1 MYTYKSRFVSGHQ
14 RATTRGHQRATTR
27 PSEGDHK
34 GSPLLWTNEPGKRS
48 LWSLSEGCTPHF
60 HQNGHLPTKLAW
72 GWKCLVAIA
81 STSGQQRCK
90 EVSAVSMA
98 ERKGLI
104 FPFLQSQLAALQ
116 INPPPKNHS
125 CSRLSIKKREM

>member
-1 MYTYKSRFVSGHQ
+1 LKSIT
-14 RATTRGHQRATTR
+14 A
-27 PSEGDHK
+27 K
-34 GSPLLWTNEPGKRS
+34 
-48 LWSLSEGCTPHF
+48 
-60 HQNGHLPTKLAW
+60 KLALQF
-72 GWKCLVAIA
+72 GIHRCNDAGA

-125 CSRLSIKKREM
+125 CSRLSIKKRVSSQFFGERKTYHLVESVLF